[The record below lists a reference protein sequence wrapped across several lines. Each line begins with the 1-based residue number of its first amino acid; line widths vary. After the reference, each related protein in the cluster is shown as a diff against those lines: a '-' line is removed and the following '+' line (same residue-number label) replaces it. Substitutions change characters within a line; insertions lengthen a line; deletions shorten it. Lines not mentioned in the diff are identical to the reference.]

1 MKKII
6 ALLLALAMVFSL
18 AACGGQT
25 AAEESRTNNES
36 KNSDTATVTDT
47 TAYENNDVSEDTETE
62 EASEQEEVAK
72 DYTDENGITYKNMSV
87 DELWALLERY
97 DQLSEEEKFIQ
108 VEICVSFSSRFEE
121 LYHAARLNT
130 CSSETSASTE
140 GNRQLIAIEALIFT
154 EEHPE
159 VTFDDITGALLPQ
172 SKYEELYEEFKSYGE
187 HEQVIL
193 RGKIKSCEFT
203 DSYHLDKED
212 ANCYKVELA
221 VTSAEIMK

>member
-6 ALLLALAMVFSL
+6 ALLLALVMVFSL

-25 AAEESRTNNES
+25 AAEESSTNNES
-36 KNSDTATVTDT
+36 KNSDAATVTDT
-47 TAYENNDVSEDTETE
+47 TAYENNDVSEDIE
-62 EASEQEEVAK
+62 EEESEQEEVAK

-130 CSSETSASTE
+130 CSSETSANTE

-221 VTSAEIMK
+221 VTCAEIMK